1 MSVYVVALVG
11 NETGRPVK
19 SRGRTMVC
27 QLFAANPERGRG
39 RNYVTC
45 FSPLNSGILFFC
57 IFTVLPLGIP
67 VTASAAGGGC
77 KSV

>member
-1 MSVYVVALVG
+1 MVALVG

-27 QLFAANPERGRG
+27 QLFAANPEQGRG

-45 FSPLNSGILFFC
+45 FPFNFWDFVFFC

-67 VTASAAGGGC
+67 LTASTAGGGC